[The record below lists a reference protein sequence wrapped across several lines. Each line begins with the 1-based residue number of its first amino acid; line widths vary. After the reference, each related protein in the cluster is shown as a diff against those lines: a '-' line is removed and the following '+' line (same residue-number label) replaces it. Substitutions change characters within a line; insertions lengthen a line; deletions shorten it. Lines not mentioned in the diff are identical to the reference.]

1 MKLTLAFVAILILH
15 FYGCI
20 AKNNTSRKE
29 SARHVKQTE
38 IGSEKESL
46 KAIQLNFKRINSIA
60 QWDQVKEVELF
71 ESTLGGFASYYFSKG
86 KLEKIVA
93 HYYGE
98 TFQEIDEYYLSKGEL
113 SFVFEK
119 TYDYNR
125 PIYWDTVNMKSF
137 NDKEVFDFE
146 KSTISEQRNYFH
158 SGKLI
163 QHLKSDAGGKS
174 FTQKEL
180 KIEEARIEAT
190 FSDLV
195 EKNRVE

>member
-1 MKLTLAFVAILILH
+1 MKLTLALTVFLTLH

-20 AKNNTSRKE
+20 AKDNTNRKD
-29 SARHVKQTE
+29 SVRNLKQTE
-38 IGSEKESL
+38 IGSKKESL
-46 KAIQLNFKRINSIA
+46 KAIQLNFKRINSIP
-60 QWDQVKEVELF
+60 QWDHIKKIELF

-125 PIYWDTVNMKSF
+125 PIYWDTVKMKSL

-158 SGKLI
+158 SGKLVK
-163 QHLKSDAGGKS
+163 QLKSDVGGKS
-174 FTQKEL
+174 SMQKQL
-180 KIEEARIEAT
+180 KIEETRIEAA
-190 FSDLV
+190 FSDLLK
-195 EKNRVE
+195 KNGDK